1 LRAAL
6 PAFACMAALATP
18 AAATKL
24 ADPEDGW
31 GDLSE
36 FLSDAIEQLSGRT
49 HEFTYGMIFLAYS
62 L

>member
-1 LRAAL
+1 
-6 PAFACMAALATP
+6 MAALATP